1 MPRIPPKVLNT
12 VFYLYATHDDAQNDC
27 NRAGTGFIAALR
39 AVIPHRIFTYFV
51 TNWHVALQGAPV
63 VRINKFDGTPDIFD
77 FDPTQWRFSPK
88 YDIAV
93 IPSGLSDVHSF
104 AVIQEGIFLT
114 EEEKEKELIGPGDD
128 VFMAGLFIDGKEGS
142 NIKVPALR
150 FGHISVDPVPL
161 LQPQMNVR
169 FDSYCLDMHSRSGY
183 SGSPVFVY
191 RTPGYD
197 LEEELGHGKKAKVLF
212 SGRNHMSLLGIH
224 WGQFPEMWEVT
235 GEGKLKDQKDSEK
248 REPLLTD
255 GTFIKGLSGMTC
267 VLPAWTILE
276 VLNMSK
282 LKEGRDEENARLK
295 QTEEYRQYI
304 TAPVPEDS

>member
-1 MPRIPPKVLNT
+1 MPRIPPKALNT
-12 VFYLYATHDDAQNDC
+12 VFYLYPTSEDARKDC
-27 NRAGTGFIAALR
+27 NRAGTGFVAAIR
-39 AVIPHRIFTYFV
+39 AVIPQRVFTYFV
-51 TNWHVALQGAPV
+51 TNWHVALCGAPV
-63 VRINKFDGTPDIFD
+63 VRIDRLDGTPDIFD
-77 FDPTQWRFSPK
+77 FDPTQWHFSPK

-93 IPSGLSDVHSF
+93 MPSILENEHKF
-104 AVIQEGIFLT
+104 AVLQEGIFLT
-114 EEEKEKELIGPGDD
+114 KERKAEESIGPGDD
-128 VFMAGLFIDGKEGS
+128 VFMLGLFVDEQENSIRA
-142 NIKVPALR
+142 PAVR

-161 LQPQMNVR
+161 LHPQMNVR
-169 FDSYCLDMHSRSGY
+169 FDSYCIDMHSRSGY

-197 LEEELGHGKKAKVLF
+197 LEEEVSYEGRRKFLL
-212 SGRNHMSLLGIH
+212 SGRDHLSLLGIH

-235 GEGKLKDQKDSEK
+235 SKWKLKNQNDSEK

-282 LKEGRDEENARLK
+282 LKEERDEENARLK

-304 TAPVPEDS
+304 TAPVPEDR